1 MKKIYITGIA
11 GLLGNT
17 IAQELKS
24 KYQICGADAVKVN
37 MEAVSYDCI
46 DLTNYELLEKS
57 IVSSHPDVVVHTVA
71 VVNGDLCETDK
82 ELAKKINVNLTKK
95 IREICT
101 ENDIKMIYISTDSVF
116 DGNDDS
122 LYTEDDEVNPPN
134 NYAQTKLNGEIETL
148 INENNLVLR
157 TNIYG
162 INLQNKYSFGEWILY
177 SLLADKEINMFDDI
191 YFSPILT
198 NDLADII
205 DRCIEKN
212 LKGLFHACGTGV
224 ISKYDFGM
232 YLKKKFG
239 ISTGT
244 INKTNSSIMNFK
256 AKRPKNMGMSN
267 EKIKRELGI
276 TIRNAYESLD
286 YFYELCIQR
295 GIVSND

>member
-71 VVNGDLCETDK
+71 VVNVDLCETDK
-82 ELAKKINVNLTKK
+82 ELAKKI
-95 IREICT
+95 
-101 ENDIKMIYISTDSVF
+101 
-116 DGNDDS
+116 
-122 LYTEDDEVNPPN
+122 
-134 NYAQTKLNGEIETL
+134 
-148 INENNLVLR
+148 
-157 TNIYG
+157 
-162 INLQNKYSFGEWILY
+162 
-177 SLLADKEINMFDDI
+177 
-191 YFSPILT
+191 
-198 NDLADII
+198 
-205 DRCIEKN
+205 
-212 LKGLFHACGTGV
+212 
-224 ISKYDFGM
+224 
-232 YLKKKFG
+232 
-239 ISTGT
+239 
-244 INKTNSSIMNFK
+244 
-256 AKRPKNMGMSN
+256 KRPKNMGMSN